1 MVKQQRDIELMQKVG
16 TRLRVL
22 RETAGLSQEKVL
34 FQTGVYL
41 TRIENGH
48 RNINI
53 STLIELCKTYKVS
66 VYEFFKGIE
75 QNGEAQPK

>member
-1 MVKQQRDIELMQKVG
+1 MAKQQRDIELMQKVG
-16 TRLRVL
+16 ERLRVL

-34 FQTGVYL
+34 FQTGGYL
-41 TRIENGH
+41 TRSENGH

-75 QNGEAQPK
+75 QNDETHPQ

>member
-41 TRIENGH
+41 IENGH

>member
-1 MVKQQRDIELMQKVG
+1 MAKQQRDIELMQKVG
-16 TRLRVL
+16 ERLRVL

-41 TRIENGH
+41 TRIEN

-75 QNGEAQPK
+75 QNDETHPQ

>member
-1 MVKQQRDIELMQKVG
+1 MAKQQRDIELMQKVG
-16 TRLRVL
+16 ERLRVL

-41 TRIENGH
+41 TRIENCH

-53 STLIELCKTYKVS
+53 STLIEFCKTYKVS

-75 QNGEAQPK
+75 QNDETHPQ